1 MTRTETAGAQAAIGP
16 SGDGQEALLR
26 YLIAIGYGGQGARPA
41 RVTRPVNRGTRGAP
55 ATALSEEARSTTCA
69 LVADVMSTPVVA
81 VREDASFKEITK
93 TLAMAG
99 VSATPVVDEHNQ
111 VRGVVSH
118 ADLLAFAAGEA
129 DRPAGGR
136 GPTARHLMTSP
147 AITTAADTP
156 VAQAAR
162 LAARHRVKRLPVV
175 DGAGRLIG
183 IVSRSDLLRIFLTA
197 DEVIRDRVCREVIQR
212 RLRLDPE
219 ALKVAVSGGV
229 VTIVGPLRPHLLP
242 TLRRE
247 VLAVD
252 GVVEVLCRRVS

>member
-16 SGDGQEALLR
+16 PGDGHEALLR

-129 DRPAGGR
+129 DRPAN

-197 DEVIRDRVCREVIQR
+197 DEVIRDRVRREVIQR